1 MSTQSKRKGP
11 RDTWRHRIL
20 MIAIF
25 AMLGSLMFCS
35 KVIMEVLPNI
45 HLLGMFVMVL
55 TLTFRWRALIPIYIY
70 VFLDGLHL
78 GFSVWWVPY
87 LYIWTILWAITMIL
101 PKKMPKWLCYV
112 VYPVVCSLHG
122 FGFGILYAPAY
133 SLFFNLDF
141 PETLAWISTGVVFD
155 VTHGISN
162 FAVGLLI
169 VPFSDLLKRL
179 AKRSNI

>member
-1 MSTQSKRKGP
+1 MS
-11 RDTWRHRIL
+11 
-20 MIAIF
+20 IF

-35 KVIMEVLPNI
+35 KVIMEALPNI

-78 GFSVWWVPY
+78 GFSVWWLPY
-87 LYIWTILWAITMIL
+87 LYIWAVLWAITMIL
-101 PKKMPKWLCYV
+101 PKKMPRRLSCV

-122 FGFGILYAPAY
+122 FAFGILYAPAHA
-133 SLFFNLDF
+133 LFFGLDF
-141 PETLAWISTGVVFD
+141 TETLAWISTGFVFD
-155 VTHGISN
+155 ITHGISN

-169 VPFSDLLKRL
+169 VPLSELLSKL
-179 AKRSNI
+179 AKKQNI